1 MKKKLT
7 FNYYYAYW
15 DNAEKEKYAVK
26 DFCYENRFT
35 FNAIDCETKDGVNE
49 SIKNSVK
56 LLPQVVVYDGKKEI
70 FRVKGKNILKN
81 CAKNY
86 TSMAT
91 DYNRYLVYATYV
103 IIYAN
108 DTACNSALELETFI
122 KDEDKE
128 TKKIYGAL
136 KKRALDY
143 IRYFNN
149 LVGELSWAT
158 SEYFGSMDDQ
168 LNGFI
173 DDMYDELERTLIES
187 GAEKPK
193 LYAKLEQVRLLCHIA
208 VEIHNSLMK
217 ECSKHNIATYSLKT
231 YRLGE
236 LKRVSDNLSEWC
248 DRHFK
253 SSKPCDMSA
262 NKVLIGIM
270 RNINTNLM
278 SYENFIKSYELSC
291 NVNHG

>member
-1 MKKKLT
+1 
-7 FNYYYAYW
+7 
-15 DNAEKEKYAVK
+15 
-26 DFCYENRFT
+26 
-35 FNAIDCETKDGVNE
+35 
-49 SIKNSVK
+49 
-56 LLPQVVVYDGKKEI
+56 
-70 FRVKGKNILKN
+70 
-81 CAKNY
+81 
-86 TSMAT
+86 MAM
-91 DYNRYLVYATYV
+91 DYNKYLVYATYV

-173 DDMYDELERTLIES
+173 DDMYDELERTLIDS

-193 LYAKLEQVRLLCHIA
+193 MYAKLEQVRLLCHIA

-217 ECSKHNIATYSLKT
+217 ECSKNNIATYSLKS

-248 DRHFK
+248 DKHFK

-262 NKVLIGIM
+262 NKVLISIM
-270 RNINTNLM
+270 RDINTNLM

-291 NVNHG
+291 NVNNG

>member
-1 MKKKLT
+1 
-7 FNYYYAYW
+7 
-15 DNAEKEKYAVK
+15 
-26 DFCYENRFT
+26 
-35 FNAIDCETKDGVNE
+35 
-49 SIKNSVK
+49 
-56 LLPQVVVYDGKKEI
+56 
-70 FRVKGKNILKN
+70 
-81 CAKNY
+81 
-86 TSMAT
+86 MAM

-136 KKRALDY
+136 KRRALGY

-173 DDMYDELERTLIES
+173 DDMYDELERTLIDS

-193 LYAKLEQVRLLCHIA
+193 MYAKLEQVRLLCHIA

-217 ECSKHNIATYSLKT
+217 ECSKNNIATYSLKT

-236 LKRVSDNLSEWC
+236 LKRVSDNLSEWA

-253 SSKPCDMSA
+253 AKTPCDMSS
-262 NKVLIGIM
+262 NKRLVEMLTKIHKS
-270 RNINTNLM
+270 LM
-278 SYENFIKSYELSC
+278 SYENFFNSYETSC
-291 NVNHG
+291 NVNNG

>member
-1 MKKKLT
+1 M
-7 FNYYYAYW
+7 
-15 DNAEKEKYAVK
+15 
-26 DFCYENRFT
+26 
-35 FNAIDCETKDGVNE
+35 
-49 SIKNSVK
+49 
-56 LLPQVVVYDGKKEI
+56 
-70 FRVKGKNILKN
+70 
-81 CAKNY
+81 
-86 TSMAT
+86 
-91 DYNRYLVYATYV
+91 DYNKFLVYATYV

-108 DTACNSALELETFI
+108 DTACNSVLELETFI

-128 TKKIYGAL
+128 TKKLYRAL
-136 KKRALDY
+136 KRRALGY

-149 LVGELSWAT
+149 LVGELSWFT
-158 SEYFGSMDDQ
+158 SEYFGSMDEGNID
-168 LNGFI
+168 LI
-173 DDMYDELERTLIES
+173 DDMYDELERYLVEC
-187 GAEKPK
+187 GAEKPQ

-217 ECSKHNIATYSLKT
+217 ECSKNNIATYSLKS

-253 SSKPCDMSA
+253 SNKPCDMSA

-270 RNINTNLM
+270 RDINTSLM